1 MIGKKVFIE
10 DLKQVGIVRS
20 MSGEKIKTV
29 EVETPEGPKLI
40 DILEKGYKVISL
52 ILGILKLVLSFFG
65 K

>member
-10 DLKQVGIVRS
+10 DLNQIGIVHS
-20 MSGEKIKTV
+20 MKGDKIETV
-29 EVETPEGPKLI
+29 EVQTPDGPKLI